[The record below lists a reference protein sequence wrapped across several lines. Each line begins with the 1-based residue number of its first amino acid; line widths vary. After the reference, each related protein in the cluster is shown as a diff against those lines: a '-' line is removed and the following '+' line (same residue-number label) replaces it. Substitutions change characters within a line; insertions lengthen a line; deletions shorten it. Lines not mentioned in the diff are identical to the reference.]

1 MTRSFY
7 HDQARY
13 TVGDCATINGLRR
26 IRWQQWRLIS
36 GAYVLT
42 RGAWLPTRSTRRDII
57 DAMAA
62 QWPGDKVTVTVIPIA
77 LGWLVRVR
85 GDDQATLGGQNL
97 FTNEADALAY
107 ARRIAC

>member
-13 TVGDCATINGLRR
+13 TVGDCATVNGLRR
-26 IRWQQWRLIS
+26 IRWQQWRLMS

-42 RGAWLPTRSTRRDII
+42 RQAWLPTRSTRRDIL

-62 QWPGDKVTVTVIPIA
+62 QWSDGKATVEVFAVA

-85 GDDQATLGGQNL
+85 GDKQGDLGGQNL